1 MSRMGCQKR
10 FAWIFIGLVIT
21 SLILV
26 ILLNSLTEGGKT
38 NSHRHMCEGELRTV
52 DWSGKNL
59 EGVDCSQQIFREA
72 NLSEAN
78 LRRANLRGTDF
89 SGAATRLIDT
99 DLRQADLT
107 NANFQFTE
115 AMQADFSEA
124 TLREAN
130 LSKANLSGA
139 RFIGADLQG
148 AILIGANLAG
158 ADLRSL
164 KQPPAYLDE
173 ASLTNATLPKWWT
186 AFPTT
191 RLCNTTMPDG
201 AISKQGCFWPSYDL
215 KSAAQYKEWHSMELA
230 TSSLFRAAVIPA
242 NAKALQQ
249 IVDEITPSQIRSM
262 PCNHLKT
269 LDQLWLTAS
278 DNRFGFSIQRL
289 LWESKRVNR
298 DYTKFADVVGWRQN
312 GTWLK
317 LDALRQKSLDKSAR
331 FPTSAN
337 SSTLQ
342 TGLFPWHS
350 WQVQEPTETQPTRF
364 RRMGFGEWMKRLK
377 TCGI

>member
-1 MSRMGCQKR
+1 MGCQKR
-10 FAWIFIGLVIT
+10 FGWIFVGLVIA

-26 ILLNSLTEGGKT
+26 ILFNSLTSGGKT
-38 NSHRHMCEGELRTV
+38 NSPRRICDGDLRTV
-52 DWSGKNL
+52 IWIGKNL
-59 EGVDCSQQIFREA
+59 EGADCSHQIFREA
-72 NLSEAN
+72 NLSGAN
-78 LRRANLRGTDF
+78 LRRANLKGTDF
-89 SGAATRLIDT
+89 SGAATSLIDT

-107 NANFQFTE
+107 NANFQAT
-115 AMQADFSEA
+115 QAIRANFSEA
-124 TLREAN
+124 TLHEADLSQAN
-130 LSKANLSGA
+130 LSDA

-148 AILIGANLAG
+148 AILIGANLVG

-164 KQPPAYLDE
+164 KQHPAYLDE
-173 ASLTNATLPKWWT
+173 ADLKNATLPEWWT
-186 AFPTT
+186 AFPKT
-191 RLCNTTMPDG
+191 RLCNTSMPDG
-201 AISKQGCFWPSYDL
+201 TISKQGCFWPSYDL
-215 KSAAQYKEWHSMELA
+215 KRAAQYKDWHSMEMA

-242 NAKALQQ
+242 NASALRQ

-278 DNRFGFSIQRL
+278 GNRFGFSIQRL
-289 LWESKRVNR
+289 LWESKRVNQ

-317 LDALRQKSLDKSAR
+317 LDTLREKSIDKSSR

-337 SSTLQ
+337 NSRLP

-350 WQVQEPTETQPTRF
+350 WQVQGPTETQPTRF
-364 RRMGFGEWMKRLK
+364 RRLGFGQWMKRKK

>member
-1 MSRMGCQKR
+1 MSRIGCKKR
-10 FAWIFIGLVIT
+10 FGWIFVGLVIA
-21 SLILV
+21 SLILA
-26 ILLNSLTEGGKT
+26 ILLNWLTSGGKS
-38 NSHRHMCEGELRTV
+38 NSRSRICEGELRTV
-52 DWSGKNL
+52 IWIGKNL
-59 EGVDCSQQIFREA
+59 EGADCSHQIFREA
-72 NLSEAN
+72 DLSKAN
-78 LRRANLRGTDF
+78 LRRANLQGTDF

-107 NANFQFTE
+107 NANFQGTE
-115 AMQADFSEA
+115 AIRADFSGA
-124 TLREAN
+124 TLHEAN
-130 LSKANLSGA
+130 LSQANLSGA
-139 RFIGADLQG
+139 RFTGADFSG
-148 AILIGANLAG
+148 AILIGANLVG
-158 ADLRSL
+158 ADLTSL

-173 ASLTNATLPKWWT
+173 ASLTNATLPQWWA
-186 AFPTT
+186 AFPKT

-215 KSAAQYKEWHSMELA
+215 KSAAQYKGWHSMELA

-249 IVDEITPSQIRSM
+249 IVEEITPSQIRSM

-278 DNRFGFSIQRL
+278 GNRFGFSIQRL

-317 LDALRQKSLDKSAR
+317 LEALRQKSLDKSAR
-331 FPTSAN
+331 LPTSAN
-337 SSTLQ
+337 SGTLPA
-342 TGLFPWHS
+342 GLFPWHS

-364 RRMGFGEWMKRLK
+364 RRVGLGEWMKRLK
-377 TCGI
+377 SCGI